1 MSDPRALLAGLGLV
15 IVMLGVSWAVRRSTS
30 TTLDFYLARRQVGPF
45 LNACAICGD
54 YFSAASFLGVAGAV
68 YASGLD
74 GIWFATGFAAGFV
87 VVLLFLAA
95 PFRRAGRF
103 SIPDF
108 LAHRF
113 DSQPVRIASV
123 VIVQIIVLLY
133 LIPQMT
139 ASGLIWE
146 VFVGRGL
153 GGWSP
158 YTTGILISTAV
169 IVVTAVVGGMK
180 GTTWNQALQFV
191 VKFVTVFIL
200 GLIAVGFG
208 FSYPDAVHEV
218 SRKPLGAPTELTRAE
233 AVREGPDGSTPLD
246 EARLVMSDAGYAR
259 AVDRLNAGANRIEVL
274 LPADNHLHHERP
286 LRFVEPG
293 FRYSLWQQVAL
304 IVTLVLGTAGLPHIT
319 NRYFTSV
326 SGRAAR
332 ISTVWVLGL
341 AGAFY
346 YFAVHAGVAAR
357 SELPGFLGSSVTNA
371 NFLDGVVRVPE
382 KALLF
387 LAREMGGD
395 SLLALVS
402 AAAFAAVF
410 STVAGLLIAAATSWG
425 HDIYE
430 QFINPGAPEARRI
443 WFARISVTV
452 TATVAAAIGL
462 AVPTL
467 DFSNVPSVALMV
479 TWAFAVAGSA
489 FTPVFLLG
497 VWWKRTTAR
506 GALGGI
512 IVGAGISLGFIALEL
527 LAQLAQWPSFPFSS
541 FPSIIAAPAAAAT
554 TVVVSRLD
562 PHPVDVTAWWLRVHG
577 TAQERHQTLLLRRL
591 ETSGEG
597 MV

>member
-1 MSDPRALLAGLGLV
+1 
-15 IVMLGVSWAVRRSTS
+15 
-30 TTLDFYLARRQVGPF
+30 
-45 LNACAICGD
+45 
-54 YFSAASFLGVAGAV
+54 
-68 YASGLD
+68 
-74 GIWFATGFAAGFV
+74 
-87 VVLLFLAA
+87 
-95 PFRRAGRF
+95 
-103 SIPDF
+103 
-108 LAHRF
+108 
-113 DSQPVRIASV
+113 
-123 VIVQIIVLLY
+123 
-133 LIPQMT
+133 
-139 ASGLIWE
+139 
-146 VFVGRGL
+146 
-153 GGWSP
+153 
-158 YTTGILISTAV
+158 
-169 IVVTAVVGGMK
+169 
-180 GTTWNQALQFV
+180 
-191 VKFVTVFIL
+191 
-200 GLIAVGFG
+200 
-208 FSYPDAVHEV
+208 
-218 SRKPLGAPTELTRAE
+218 
-233 AVREGPDGSTPLD
+233 
-246 EARLVMSDAGYAR
+246 
-259 AVDRLNAGANRIEVL
+259 
-274 LPADNHLHHERP
+274 
-286 LRFVEPG
+286 
-293 FRYSLWQQVAL
+293 
-304 IVTLVLGTAGLPHIT
+304 LGTAGLPHIT

-346 YFAVHAGVAAR
+346 YFAVHTGIAAR
-357 SELPGFLGSSVTNA
+357 SELPRFLGESVTNA

-443 WFARISVTV
+443 WFARISVTL
-452 TATVAAAIGL
+452 TATVAAGIGL

-506 GALGGI
+506 GALAGI
-512 IVGAGISLGFIALEL
+512 TVGAAISLGFITLEL
-527 LAQLAQWPSFPFSS
+527 LGQLAEWPSIPFSS
-541 FPSIIAAPAAAAT
+541 FPSIVAAPAAAAA
-554 TVVVSRLD
+554 TVVVSKLD

-591 ETSGEG
+591 DTSGEG
-597 MV
+597 IA